1 MEAETTGFVTALKL
15 QYDFHFDET
24 RRLLEIARRIPDERL
39 LAQNQSDLD
48 RMQSLF
54 AHILGADRFW
64 RHVVIGEILSD
75 QEPSDEAS
83 IEGLIALS
91 EAERVRWNKAFELL
105 DDKGLLERVERN
117 LPFGAFSFTV
127 GQAMQHV
134 ILHSHQHLGE
144 IAHLLT
150 EAGHSPGDV
159 DFFDYVA
166 ERLP

>member
-1 MEAETTGFVTALKL
+1 MAVRTHVLVPALKL

-24 RRLLEIARRIPDERL
+24 RRLLEVARRLPE
-39 LAQNQSDLD
+39 D
-48 RMQSLF
+48 RFGGIQHIF

-64 RHVVIGEILSD
+64 RSVVTGELRSDHVPFD
-75 QEPSDEAS
+75 DAS
-83 IEGLIALS
+83 IVGLIALTA
-91 EAERVRWNKAFELL
+91 AERVSWDKVFVLM
-105 DDKGLLERVERN
+105 DDNRLIERVERT
-117 LPFGAFSFTV
+117 LPFGAFSFTI

-134 ILHSHQHLGE
+134 ILHGHQHHAE

-166 ERLP
+166 ERLTTSSPSAGG